1 MFGIGW
7 CTASHVLV
15 FCPASTFIS
24 PSVLALELL
33 GMAISNMVCFSAIF
47 CLCVFIIIFVF
58 AVYNTG
64 YIEIVDKLV
73 EVSMLEAIA
82 EIKTYSRYMADGEV
96 CA

>member
-1 MFGIGW
+1 MVHSFTCAGILPSQYIHFSKFAGIGVVG
-7 CTASHVLV
+7 HGY
-15 FCPASTFIS
+15 IKH
-24 PSVLALELL
+24 
-33 GMAISNMVCFSAIF
+33 GMFLSFF

-64 YIEIVDKLV
+64 YIENVDKLA
-73 EVSMLEAIA
+73 EVSMVEAIA